1 MEAANAQKHS
11 SRLAPRRYRSRA
23 QKVRQVSVYSQPAT
37 WAKIDGRTKTAKRLR
52 QITEQLTDYAAGG
65 TDRITAPQRFLIDR
79 LAHDLVRLELL
90 DGRMAA
96 GEVSEKD
103 AVISHALRNST
114 RLALRDLARFGAQPA
129 RNTDGDSAKPP
140 DLAEVIADI
149 SRKREP

>member
-1 MEAANAQKHS
+1 MQTEPAPLAQ
-11 SRLAPRRYRSRA
+11 PRRRRSRA
-23 QKVRQVSVYSQPAT
+23 QKLRGIGPHSRRDS

-52 QITEQLTDYAAGG
+52 QITDELNAYAG
-65 TDRITAPQRFLIDR
+65 DRITAPQRFLIDR

-90 DGRMAA
+90 DARMAA

-129 RNTDGDSAKPP
+129 RNDADGDSAKPP